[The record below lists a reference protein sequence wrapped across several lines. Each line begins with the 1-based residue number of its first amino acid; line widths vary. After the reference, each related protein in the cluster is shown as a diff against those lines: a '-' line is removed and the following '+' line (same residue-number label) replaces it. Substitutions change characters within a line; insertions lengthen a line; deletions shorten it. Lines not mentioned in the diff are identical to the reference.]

1 MLRSWGGSAWPC
13 DLGAVSWASTTLS
26 AKGKGGHSPVLSLPL
41 LGDAPSGAS
50 ACQGP
55 PCPHRNT
62 VQPGWGLNTHL
73 SLMGQCTKR
82 PEGLTRTAPSYPC
95 HYWGCEQLSHLA
107 LGHPEVSL
115 KRTHQ
120 AGALGPWQGPLLQVR
135 VPTQVRE
142 GENGHPVCWGGAGHG
157 CTSWVPGAW
166 RTLTC
171 NSQSAANPGKDDLPG
186 VSLMSC
192 LYLMTGSWWGGAHGN
207 AGKPQNSPT

>member
-1 MLRSWGGSAWPC
+1 M
-13 DLGAVSWASTTLS
+13 
-26 AKGKGGHSPVLSLPL
+26 LSLPL

-55 PCPHRNT
+55 PCPHRST

-120 AGALGPWQGPLLQVR
+120 AGALGPWQGPLLQAR

-142 GENGHPVCWGGAGHG
+142 GENGHPVCWGEAGLSVRAG
-157 CTSWVPGAW
+157 CQG
-166 RTLTC
+166 
-171 NSQSAANPGKDDLPG
+171 PG
-186 VSLMSC
+186 VPWHAIARALPTLGRTSC
-192 LYLMTGSWWGGAHGN
+192 QGSA
-207 AGKPQNSPT
+207 